1 MTDISV
7 FYRLALALGIGF
19 IIGLQR
25 EHSYFDAND
34 SHPAGVR
41 TFALSGLLGALLPF
55 IGSLMGSQVPFIVGF
70 ILVGLLLMTSHFV
83 NGQAKKEGI
92 IGLTTSVSMLLVYLL
107 GSLCWFNRLLE
118 ACAIMVGLL
127 SLLSFKEQ
135 IHSFA
140 QKLSKEDILATIKF
154 AVITALVLPFL
165 PNEFYGPT
173 GLKVLNP
180 FNIGLFVV
188 FISGISFI
196 GYVLVKI
203 VGPGKGIG
211 ITGILGGIASSTA
224 LTLNLTQRSRGNQ
237 SYSGSLAMGVI
248 LSWSVM
254 YIRLFIICSLL
265 CPSIM
270 MTLAIPMLVPMIPGL
285 MYAAYLKYKEDKIRN
300 VASST
305 FTNPF
310 ELMPA
315 IKFGLIFTAVLF
327 IANAARVFFGNEG
340 LLISSFL
347 AGFAD
352 MDAIALS
359 VIEMNANNSLPEKQ
373 VVLSILFA
381 GIANTITKGSMVI
394 LFGEKTM
401 KKAIIPAMVLILL
414 VTGGLIGVYW

>member
-165 PNEFYGPT
+165 PNEFMGQRA
-173 GLKVLNP
+173 KVFKSLIYEP
-180 FNIGLFVV
+180 FVV

-203 VGPGKGIG
+203 VGRIRHWDYRNSRWYRFKY
-211 ITGILGGIASSTA
+211 STH
-224 LTLNLTQRSRGNQ
+224 LKLNAKKSI
-237 SYSGSLAMGVI
+237 SLIV
-248 LSWSVM
+248 
-254 YIRLFIICSLL
+254 
-265 CPSIM
+265 
-270 MTLAIPMLVPMIPGL
+270 
-285 MYAAYLKYKEDKIRN
+285 
-300 VASST
+300 VA
-305 FTNPF
+305 
-310 ELMPA
+310 
-315 IKFGLIFTAVLF
+315 
-327 IANAARVFFGNEG
+327 
-340 LLISSFL
+340 
-347 AGFAD
+347 
-352 MDAIALS
+352 
-359 VIEMNANNSLPEKQ
+359 
-373 VVLSILFA
+373 
-381 GIANTITKGSMVI
+381 
-394 LFGEKTM
+394 
-401 KKAIIPAMVLILL
+401 
-414 VTGGLIGVYW
+414 